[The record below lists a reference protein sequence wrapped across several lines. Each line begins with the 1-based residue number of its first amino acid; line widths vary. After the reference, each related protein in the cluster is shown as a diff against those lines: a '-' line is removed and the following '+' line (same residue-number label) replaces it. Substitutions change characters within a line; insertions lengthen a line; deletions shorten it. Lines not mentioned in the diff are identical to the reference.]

1 MTSLKERLAQL
12 LVSKRLV
19 TPEQLQEAL
28 GLQQQQG
35 GSLQQLLVQRGFIKE
50 PELLS
55 LIGQELNVP
64 LISLTRFKVDEQLKI
79 LIPRSIAKQYDVVP
93 VSCIGKTLTVAM
105 ADPLN
110 IFAIETIATMTGYAI
125 NPMLATLKDIREV
138 IDLYYGTGM
147 EDTINE
153 MLLTS
158 PSSGGVSSAPSAEA
172 DFEGDEA
179 LSFSQAQP
187 VVRLTDAILTRAV
200 HLRASDVLI
209 EPMERAVRIRYRIDG
224 LLQEVAGPPKPLEHA
239 LISRIKVMSELDI
252 AEHRLPQDGHFTF
265 SVDDRAI
272 DVRVSVLPSSFGEK
286 IVLRVLDRQ
295 QIMLDLSTM
304 GFRSEDLETLKRC
317 AERPHGMILA
327 TGPTGSGKTTTLYA
341 LLKYIDRPDKNLVTV
356 EDPVEYHLEGINQ
369 VGVKAEIEL
378 TFAKALRAILR
389 QDPDIIL
396 VGEIRDGET
405 ADMAVKAALTGHLVL
420 STLHTYSAVGTVV
433 RLVNMGIEPFLIN
446 SCLAAVIGQRLV
458 RRICPRCVQTYR
470 PPKEL
475 AKRLGLV
482 DERGEVLE
490 LAKGTGCAACA
501 QSGYRGRQVIAEIL
515 VMTSE
520 IRELIV
526 QRSQERAIEEAAKAA
541 GMRTLREDA
550 LDKVKQRLTTLDEVL
565 RTTIGES
572 VEAA

>member
-1 MTSLKERLAQL
+1 MTSLKERLTEL

-28 GLQQQQG
+28 AFQQQHG
-35 GSLQQLLVQRGFIKE
+35 GSLQEILVQRGFVKE

-64 LISLTRFKVDEQLKI
+64 LISLTRFKVDEQLKT
-79 LIPRSIAKQYDVVP
+79 LIPRPIAKQYDVVP
-93 VSCIGKTLTVAM
+93 ISCIGKTLTVAM

-147 EDTINE
+147 EDTISE
-153 MLLTS
+153 MLRAV
-158 PSSGGVSSAPSAEA
+158 PSSGESPPGEVEVEEEDAIP
-172 DFEGDEA
+172 
-179 LSFSQAQP
+179 LSQAQP
-187 VVRLTDAILTRAV
+187 VVRLTDAMLARAV

-224 LLQEVAGPPKPLEHA
+224 LLQEVEGPPKQLEHA
-239 LISRIKVMSELDI
+239 LVSRIKVMSELDI
-252 AEHRLPQDGHFTF
+252 AEHRLPQDGHFMF
-265 SVDDRAI
+265 SMEHRAI

-286 IVLRVLDRQ
+286 IVLRLLDRQ
-295 QIMLDLSTM
+295 QIALDLDAM
-304 GFRSEDLETLKRC
+304 GFRPEDLERLKRC
-317 AERPHGMILA
+317 AARPHGMILA

-341 LLKYIDRPDKNLVTV
+341 LLKYIDRPEKNLVTV

-369 VGVKAEIEL
+369 MGVKAEIDL

-389 QDPDIIL
+389 QDPDVIL

-446 SCLAAVIGQRLV
+446 SCVSAVIGQRLV
-458 RRICPRCVQTYR
+458 RRICSRCAQPYR

-475 AKRLGLV
+475 ARRLGLV

-490 LAKGTGCAACA
+490 LVKGVGCPACA

-515 VMTSE
+515 VMTPE

-526 QRSQERAIEEAAKAA
+526 QRSQERVIEEAARKT
-541 GMRTLREDA
+541 GMRTIREDA
-550 LDKVKQRLTTLDEVL
+550 LQKVKERITTLDEVF
-565 RTTIGES
+565 RTTVGE
-572 VEAA
+572 VVG